1 MTNKENKAE
10 TFKNATKAR
19 QAKIEDQITQLA
31 LEMIPALEGRSD
43 LEEHGNDAED
53 FLDTSI
59 WSLKDALM
67 AAYRLGQQNA

>member
-1 MTNKENKAE
+1 MTNKEHKAQIFQN
-10 TFKNATKAR
+10 TTKAR
-19 QAKIEDQITQLA
+19 QAKIEEQITKLA
-31 LEMIPALEGRSD
+31 FEMMPSLEGRSD

-53 FLDTSI
+53 FLETSI